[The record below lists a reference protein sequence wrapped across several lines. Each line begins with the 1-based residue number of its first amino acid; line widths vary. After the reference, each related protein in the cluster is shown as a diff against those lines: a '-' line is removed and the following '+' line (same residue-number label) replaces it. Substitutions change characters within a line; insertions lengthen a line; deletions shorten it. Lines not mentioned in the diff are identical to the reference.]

1 MALEGNPL
9 AGKHSKSLIFFH
21 LQTNTYF
28 QYVADNMDN
37 FWSNSDTNNIGI
49 GHSHELHVRNAN
61 LSQYQKGVLLRWN
74 QATYNLSLR
83 SVVYVM
89 I

>member
-1 MALEGNPL
+1 M
-9 AGKHSKSLIFFH
+9 
-21 LQTNTYF
+21 
-28 QYVADNMDN
+28 
-37 FWSNSDTNNIGI
+37 
-49 GHSHELHVRNAN
+49 HVRNTN
-61 LSQYQKGVLLRWN
+61 LSQYHKGVLLRWN